1 MNLDEL
7 VSQFSKVYRKNSGGE
22 DLIVFFYK
30 ILRERDLCEDYIR
43 HAEAGGDKELVE
55 FFKEVQAQD
64 RLRACRAEELL
75 KRVIH

>member
-1 MNLDEL
+1 
-7 VSQFSKVYRKNSGGE
+7 
-22 DLIVFFYK
+22 
-30 ILRERDLCEDYIR
+30 
-43 HAEAGGDKELVE
+43 LVE